1 MQQITAIVCIGPN
14 GLIGNSENKMPW
26 YSRQDFFHFVYQT
39 KYKPC
44 IFGANTFFNMP
55 KYPLPYRLNI
65 VVSSRYNEITV
76 GEFIG
81 VPTFEAALPLL
92 KKSKQIMLCG
102 GAQLYKYCFDNN
114 YIDNFLITR
123 ISSNALIDMSNDKA
137 NVFFPQYILDVIE
150 QKWHKTEFDYID
162 NLHFPF
168 DSDNGLNIRFMNYQ
182 KIR

>member
-1 MQQITAIVCIGPN
+1 MA
-14 GLIGNSENKMPW
+14 
-26 YSRQDFFHFVYQT
+26 
-39 KYKPC
+39 
-44 IFGANTFFNMP
+44 
-55 KYPLPYRLNI
+55 
-65 VVSSRYNEITV
+65 
-76 GEFIG
+76 
-81 VPTFEAALPLL
+81 
-92 KKSKQIMLCG
+92 
-102 GAQLYKYCFDNN
+102 FDNN

-168 DSDNGLNIRFMNYQ
+168 GSDNGLDIRFMNYQ

>member
-1 MQQITAIVCIGPN
+1 MQKITAIVCIGPK

-55 KYPLPYRLNI
+55 KYPLAHRLNI
-65 VVSSRYNEITV
+65 VVSSRYNNITM
-76 GEFIG
+76 GKYIG
-81 VPTFEAALPLL
+81 VPTFESAIGML
-92 KKSKQIMLCG
+92 SKYKQVMICG
-102 GAQLYKYCFDNN
+102 GAQLYRYCFDNN

-123 ISSNALIDMSNDKA
+123 ISSPDLIDMANDKN
-137 NVFFPQYILDVIE
+137 NVFFPQYILNHIE
-150 QKWHKTEFDYID
+150 QKWHKTEFDYD
-162 NLHFPF
+162 NNLRFPV
-168 DSDNGLNIRFMNYQ
+168 DSDNGLSIRFMNYQ